1 MQQIGVPV
9 SGHLWAE
16 FSQSHPIAA
25 QTRGALTQQQHVNLP
40 SLRLTDD
47 DLKVFGQFPKMRRI
61 FMRENKIQKLDSL
74 KELSQLEDLIQVE
87 LKENPI
93 CDSENYR
100 ESVYSMYTISLF

>member
-1 MQQIGVPV
+1 
-9 SGHLWAE
+9 
-16 FSQSHPIAA
+16 
-25 QTRGALTQQQHVNLP
+25 
-40 SLRLTDD
+40 
-47 DLKVFGQFPKMRRI
+47 
-61 FMRENKIQKLDSL
+61 MRENKIQKLDSL